1 MARTTATVVC
11 ELLRITWRSVSAVV
25 DRVIADRAGN
35 TDMLGG
41 LKRIGIDEI
50 AHRRGHRS
58 LTCVVDHDSGR
69 LVWAAPGRNSETLD
83 SFFQALGTERA
94 AQFRRTVKW
103 RTGCEDRISTT
114 CVTDVTRVAD
124 GTAEGTPRFA
134 VGAALAVGR
143 LLAQIPATKAV
154 GSRPTRRVAVGR
166 ALLAQGLTGGAN
178 PLLLT
183 PCWNLVTP
191 RTHKLLNGCTHG
203 ILSLGESR
211 ISTEM
216 ERCEVVRH
224 MSRRAQRPVTR
235 SGWRLLATVAV
246 VTAGMALG
254 SGMAAADEPVSSAA
268 AEVGVVQ
275 VVTDQ
280 SGVTLP
286 APTSEDILATSP
298 QPGLVQPDGC
308 RIGA

>member
-1 MARTTATVVC
+1 MC

-25 DRVIADRAGN
+25 DRVIGDRAGK

-50 AHRRGHRS
+50 AHRRGHRY
-58 LTCVVDHDSGR
+58 LTCVVDHDTGR

-103 RTGCEDRISTT
+103 RTGCEGRISTT

-183 PCWNLVTP
+183 RCWNLVTQ

-203 ILSLGESR
+203 ILFLEESR
-211 ISTEM
+211 ISTE
-216 ERCEVVRH
+216 CSDVRWFG
-224 MSRRAQRPVTR
+224 T
-235 SGWRLLATVAV
+235 
-246 VTAGMALG
+246 
-254 SGMAAADEPVSSAA
+254 
-268 AEVGVVQ
+268 
-275 VVTDQ
+275 
-280 SGVTLP
+280 
-286 APTSEDILATSP
+286 
-298 QPGLVQPDGC
+298 
-308 RIGA
+308 